1 MFIGV
6 VDKIKMDAPQYKKIK
21 IGATKPLNR
30 LVKELSPAICSLS
43 GASLPMRPSIYIAN
57 VKRIFDKSKL

>member
-1 MFIGV
+1 M
-6 VDKIKMDAPQYKKIK
+6 A
-21 IGATKPLNR
+21 
-30 LVKELSPAICSLS
+30 KELNLAICSLS

>member
-1 MFIGV
+1 MATFKAIINMIT
-6 VDKIKMDAPQYKKIK
+6 KQYKKIE
-21 IGATKPLNR
+21 ATKPLNR
-30 LVKELSPAICSLS
+30 LAKELNLAICSLS

>member
-30 LVKELSPAICSLS
+30 LAKELSLAICSLS
-43 GASLPMRPSIYIAN
+43 GASLPMRPSIYCKDNENI
-57 VKRIFDKSKL
+57 